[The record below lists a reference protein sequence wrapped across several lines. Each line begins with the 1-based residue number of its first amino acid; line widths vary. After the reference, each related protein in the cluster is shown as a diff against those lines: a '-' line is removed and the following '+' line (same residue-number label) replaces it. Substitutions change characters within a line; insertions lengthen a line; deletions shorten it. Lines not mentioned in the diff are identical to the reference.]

1 MPSTQEEWSSVAD
14 KFNSMW
20 NFPHCVGTVD
30 GKHVVIVA
38 PPNSGS
44 TYYNYKGTHSIV
56 LMAIADAQYKFLYI
70 DVGCNGRVSEGG
82 VFNKCSFAAAMITGA
97 LNLPEES
104 PLQGRTMDQPFVIVA
119 DDAFA
124 LRINVMKPFPGRSLN
139 AAQRIYNYRLSRAR
153 RVVEN
158 AFGILSARFRVLLK
172 AINLDANKAKRI
184 TLACCALHNFLIEK
198 SPGYAGGGM
207 PDRYACDGEFI
218 PGEWRRFAQVEE
230 SGTEDMPSQYMPPT
244 ATAIREEFKEYFTSI
259 DGELPW
265 QYKFI

>member
-1 MPSTQEEWSSVAD
+1 MPSTQDEWSLVAD
-14 KFNSMW
+14 KFDSMW
-20 NFPHCVGTVD
+20 SFPHCVGAVD
-30 GKHVVIVA
+30 GKHVVMVA

-70 DVGCNGRVSEGG
+70 DVGCNGRVSDGG
-82 VFNKCSFAAAMITGA
+82 VFNKCSFAAAMNNGA
-97 LNLPEES
+97 LNLPEVS
-104 PLQGRTMDQPFVIVA
+104 PLHGRTMNLPFVVVA

-124 LRINVMKPFPGRSLN
+124 LRTNVMKPFPGRSLN

-158 AFGILSARFRVLLK
+158 AFGILSARFRVLLN
-172 AINLDANKAKRI
+172 AINLDANKTTRI

-198 SPGYAGGGM
+198 TPAYAGGGM
-207 PDRYACDGEFI
+207 PDRYTSEGEFI
-218 PGEWRRFAQVEE
+218 PGEWRRLAQSEE

-244 ATAIREEFKEYFTSI
+244 AIAIREELKEYFTSI

-265 QYKFI
+265 QYRFI